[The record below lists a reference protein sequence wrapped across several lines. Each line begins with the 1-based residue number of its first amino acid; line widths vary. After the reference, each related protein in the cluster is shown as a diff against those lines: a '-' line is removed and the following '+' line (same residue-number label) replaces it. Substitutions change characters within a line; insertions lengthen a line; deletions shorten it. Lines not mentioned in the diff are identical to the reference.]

1 MLEKGRLVRVTL
13 TGYVDTFVVGDQ
25 EIEGV
30 LDLVEES
37 VKEGLG
43 PGTMKA
49 LSLEL
54 SRVDVLPERVNTGVF
69 TDFKKKGQAVR
80 DG

>member
-1 MLEKGRLVRVTL
+1 
-13 TGYVDTFVVGDQ
+13 
-25 EIEGV
+25 
-30 LDLVEES
+30 